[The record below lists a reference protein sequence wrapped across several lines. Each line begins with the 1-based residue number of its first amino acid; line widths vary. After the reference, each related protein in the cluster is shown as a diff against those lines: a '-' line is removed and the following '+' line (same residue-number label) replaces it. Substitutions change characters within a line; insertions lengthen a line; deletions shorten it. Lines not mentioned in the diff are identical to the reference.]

1 MKKVVHY
8 INQFFA
14 GVGGED
20 QADFE
25 PTLLAELSPQSK
37 LLNSKLEGSE
47 VVATIVCGDNF
58 FGENTEEAKER
69 LVELLKDI
77 EFDILVAGPA
87 FRAGRYGFAC
97 GGAAMAIK
105 EAYDVDVFTSM
116 NEENPGV
123 EMWKK
128 SMYVFKGGASAAK
141 TKVDVECIAN
151 AVNKVV
157 AGETLGTA
165 DEENFFPRGKRHIDF
180 SPIEMS
186 SKRAVDMVVAKV
198 TKQEFVTELPIPDN
212 DLVPIAPAIKD
223 LSKIKIAY
231 VTSGGIVPVDN
242 PDRIQSASATRWGM
256 YDISKIDR
264 LAGKDDS
271 ADVIYKTIHAG
282 YDPAA
287 ADTDPNCVVPVDVL
301 KELEKDGI
309 IGSVDTHFYT
319 TVGTGTT
326 ENEAKRM
333 GLEIAEV
340 LHDHGVD
347 AVFLTST

>member
-25 PTLLAELSPQSK
+25 PTLLEELAPQSK
-37 LLNSKLEGSE
+37 LLNSKLEGAE

-69 LVELLKDI
+69 IINLLKDVD
-77 EFDILVAGPA
+77 FDIFVAGPA

-97 GGAAMAIK
+97 GGVSNAVK
-105 EAYDVDVFTSM
+105 EAFDVEIFTSM
-116 NEENPGV
+116 NDENPGV

-141 TKVDVECIAN
+141 TKEDVECLAV
-151 AVNKVV
+151 AVNKII
-157 AGETLGTA
+157 AGESIGTA
-165 DEENFFPRGKRHIDF
+165 AEGNYFPRGKRHIDF
-180 SPIEMS
+180 TEIEMS
-186 SKRAVDMVVAKV
+186 SKRAVDMIVAKT
-198 TKQEFVTELPIPDN
+198 TKQDFVTELPIPDN

-223 LSKIKIAY
+223 LSTIKVAI

-256 YDISKIDR
+256 YDISSDKR
-264 LAGKDDS
+264 LAGKNDS
-271 ADVIYKTIHAG
+271 ANVIYKTIHAG
-282 YDPAA
+282 FDPAA
-287 ADTDPNCVVPVDVL
+287 ADADPNVIVPLDVL
-301 KELEKDGI
+301 RDFEEQGV
-309 IGSVDTHFYT
+309 IGSIDTHFYS

-340 LHDHGVD
+340 LHDHGVQ
-347 AVFLTST
+347 AVLLTST